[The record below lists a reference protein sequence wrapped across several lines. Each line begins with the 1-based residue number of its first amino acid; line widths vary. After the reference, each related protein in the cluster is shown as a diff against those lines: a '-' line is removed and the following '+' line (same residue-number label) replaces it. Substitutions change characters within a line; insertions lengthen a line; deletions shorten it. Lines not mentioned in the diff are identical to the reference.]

1 MKITRRALMQAAAA
15 VPVVAAQTPPAP
27 QDWLNA
33 AREQMQRSGD
43 KLAKIAMPMATEPAF
58 IFKA

>member
-1 MKITRRALMQAAAA
+1 MQAAAA